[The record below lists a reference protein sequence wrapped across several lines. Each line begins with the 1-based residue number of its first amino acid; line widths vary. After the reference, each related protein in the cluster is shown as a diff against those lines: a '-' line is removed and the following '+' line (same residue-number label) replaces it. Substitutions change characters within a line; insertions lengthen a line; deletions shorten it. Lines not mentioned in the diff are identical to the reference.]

1 MAQDGGE
8 VVVAA
13 RVPPEWADRIDE
25 EATKLGA
32 QMGTRFDRADILRM
46 ALSRYLG
53 LVPDQEKGDQQTAAT

>member
-1 MAQDGGE
+1 MAQDNRE

-13 RVPPEWADRIDE
+13 RVPPEWADRIDD

-32 QMGTRFDRADILRM
+32 KLGTRLDRADILRM

-53 LVPDQEKGDQQTAAT
+53 LVPEQEMGDQQPAAT